1 MPLPPARTDGLR
13 VEQTLPCGDGG
24 GARQRGLAGP
34 WRGRSGRRQRVP
46 LDWQT
51 AAAPFPGM
59 TSEAAGAWA
68 GSEWRKGGRQE
79 GYRRLAATR
88 RLLRKVPATSSKAAA
103 RLAYIGGGDDVRHRR
118 SGF

>member
-79 GYRRLAATR
+79 GYCTVGSRPPDGCYAKCQ
-88 RLLRKVPATSSKAAA
+88 LRA
-103 RLAYIGGGDDVRHRR
+103 RKQLRG
-118 SGF
+118 